1 MFDGDARRRCNALA
15 PHAGAPSILAAP
27 SGNVSAITMLQLTDD
42 DVLRMKS
49 LGREVCT
56 HVAYSARRTESAKSS
71 VRWTSIGYENDVEL
85 FEGEDADT
93 KDTSRALSYMC
104 GETHVTATIDQVADL
119 FNATDVDADP
129 AVRDF
134 YAQFHADLAHTQLI
148 APVRSRSRQYPRHMI
163 SLKTA
168 TMVSPSPSAA
178 TNPTSSSRDFVY
190 LESQEDVMDAKR
202 KKRGWVCAMHSIDL
216 SNVPSPPECVRGSLY
231 RSGFVFTESDVPGE
245 LEAIYLLQ
253 IDFKGAMPPQL
264 RQAMLKQR
272 IMCLQVLSD
281 HFARPVPPPQ
291 PVGRMQ
297 HASPSSHPSPSN
309 PGHGQHVQQASSSN
323 YRQHPHAPHPDDLRQ
338 LPPAGYR
345 HPPSSQQQ
353 QNAVD
358 STGRYPGNNHDQP
371 MYPPYGRQLA
381 TQPSFQPPQ
390 QLQQQ
395 VLPSEQLE
403 DSGSAISGGHGANLR
418 THSSTGQPTP
428 GLQLLCD
435 IQLKPKHSAAQCA
448 CCVSGFSFLK
458 KKHNCRVCGEVVCSS
473 CCILQRPVVPIDGI
487 KKYYICTL
495 CTMDSRR
502 SVARTASSHAGLNN
516 TARTKSENARSV
528 LSGIAGGNNIRS
540 PKSSLSGTMQ
550 QHRYKPPNQPSQ
562 QQLLQDP
569 RQGYKVHLHQPAPPR
584 GPHYPDDVPSSDM
597 MPTRHNAL
605 PPSNMYSKQQAGFAP
620 GMPQVQLYQPG
631 HPRQHHHHQQQQI
644 QGMQHAHPSSHRPS
658 NYPINNG
665 GYPHPSHQYHPPP
678 PHMAHNP
685 IPRGG
690 GYRHPPPPAREYAAS
705 MASTNYPVPRYNGT
719 NKPDDPRMSMLRDER
734 ESFLNLYDEV
744 GTSVSRAQPIYQ
756 PYRHPSSATDSSL
769 ASRPPTTQEVYI
781 PPDAPTTTAVNL
793 GDLRNAPDV
802 LAALNNSRTTG
813 GASGLRL
820 EIISPNT
827 NHRQPEPESEPYGG
841 GSSNFEYSRVAPL
854 EPSASGNLQEPILPP
869 PPPPAATQDAQL
881 VAQQQAPGIY
891 KGSRYRIKETRY
903 YAPTPDASPDDYVAQ
918 ERDSILVD
926 MPSQSPA
933 PPLMAAAASPT
944 ALTVSRFLDHDID
957 MFLQP
962 MVHQGSGG
970 VSPAPLLENEGAAT
984 PPPSDVNDLLL
995 RLQQQDQPLSAAT
1008 PDDSKDSDVV
1018 ALTRLLVDRLRGAT
1032 DSERAAIRG
1041 ALAAAVQ

>member
-1 MFDGDARRRCNALA
+1 MHYALNTVIAKLPRSTKVYCGHEYTTNNLRFAVAVEPENWAIHAKLEWSQTVPSTIPSTIASELDTNPFMRVDVRAVQKYAGSADPVTVMAILRERKNSRRCNALA

-27 SGNVSAITMLQLTDD
+27 SGNLSAITMLQLTDD

-134 YAQFHADLAHTQLI
+134 YAHFHADLAHTQLI

-168 TMVSPSPSAA
+168 TMLSPSPSAA

-190 LESQEDVMDAKR
+190 LEV
-202 KKRGWVCAMHSIDL
+202 
-216 SNVPSPPECVRGSLY
+216 
-231 RSGFVFTESDVPGE
+231 
-245 LEAIYLLQ
+245 
-253 IDFKGAMPPQL
+253 
-264 RQAMLKQR
+264 
-272 IMCLQVLSD
+272 
-281 HFARPVPPPQ
+281 
-291 PVGRMQ
+291 
-297 HASPSSHPSPSN
+297 ASAL
-309 PGHGQHVQQASSSN
+309 HVQQASSSN

-597 MPTRHNAL
+597 MPTRHNAQ

-631 HPRQHHHHQQQQI
+631 HPRQHHHHHHQQQQI

-891 KGSRYRIKETRY
+891 KGSRYRIKETR
-903 YAPTPDASPDDYVAQ
+903 
-918 ERDSILVD
+918 
-926 MPSQSPA
+926 
-933 PPLMAAAASPT
+933 
-944 ALTVSRFLDHDID
+944 F
-957 MFLQP
+957 
-962 MVHQGSGG
+962 
-970 VSPAPLLENEGAAT
+970 
-984 PPPSDVNDLLL
+984 
-995 RLQQQDQPLSAAT
+995 
-1008 PDDSKDSDVV
+1008 
-1018 ALTRLLVDRLRGAT
+1018 
-1032 DSERAAIRG
+1032 
-1041 ALAAAVQ
+1041 